1 MWLTKKFVMEE
12 FATQVKQGNYKKI
25 DYQTWRNLRDATPE
39 EWDINI
45 EVRHSLSAS
54 EGQPVKV
61 VISWQHCIAPYEFQ
75 IDDNSFGKCLYDL
88 LKPYLNSPY
97 SVDTATVSNAMTEM
111 AKSATTISDSLFK
124 FKDSWDSAITHA
136 AADLKSVKA
145 NITTPWDRAYPDI
158 CMEAKQDKA
167 VPVVEI
173 TEKGINIQ
181 GKSIN
186 DTIVEKI
193 NEAAGFSIN
202 GKENDSMNLFK
213 NFDFGSCENDNVKMS
228 MYGIAVKNANG
239 TWVAYDAKSESV
251 VDVDILNFDAKYLYK
266 MPVAIKDVKAGDV
279 VIHNRKPMFVTV
291 VEGGKLGAIDPAAGE
306 EKVIL
311 LTKSMFGFD
320 FVTKVVNL
328 FGDLSATASA
338 DAPFGNML
346 PIMMLADGKN
356 DDMLPLMFAMN
367 GGKFDMSNPM
377 MMYFLMKDSK
387 GGNDMLPFL
396 MMSNLYGNKC
406 TCNCDCDREG

>member
-1 MWLTKKFVMEE
+1 MYSVRLGDLLNE
-12 FATQVKQGNYKKI
+12 FAKMVNSGEFKKIPYHDWRLLKKHENEYVRVERDGWGDLNIINVNNNEMLTECWPHNDESFGTYLDNVYIYEFNDNKPYCDYYSANAFSGGNYAI
-25 DYQTWRNLRDATPE
+25 AT
-39 EWDINI
+39 I
-45 EVRHSLSAS
+45 
-54 EGQPVKV
+54 
-61 VISWQHCIAPYEFQ
+61 
-75 IDDNSFGKCLYDL
+75 
-88 LKPYLNSPY
+88 
-97 SVDTATVSNAMTEM
+97 
-111 AKSATTISDSLFK
+111 
-124 FKDSWDSAITHA
+124 
-136 AADLKSVKA
+136 
-145 NITTPWDRAYPDI
+145 
-158 CMEAKQDKA
+158 KQDET
-167 VPVVEI
+167 VPAVEI

-186 DTIVEKI
+186 DTIIEKV

-239 TWVAYDAKSESV
+239 TWVSYDAKSESV

-266 MPVAIKDVKAGDV
+266 MPVAIKDVKVGDV

-346 PIMMLADGKN
+346 PLMLLADGGKS

-377 MMYFLMKDSK
+377 MLYFLMKDNK
-387 GGNDMLPFL
+387 NKDILPFMFFANGQGIAFGKTEAEARDNAL
-396 MMSNLYGNKC
+396 NA
-406 TCNCDCDREG
+406 